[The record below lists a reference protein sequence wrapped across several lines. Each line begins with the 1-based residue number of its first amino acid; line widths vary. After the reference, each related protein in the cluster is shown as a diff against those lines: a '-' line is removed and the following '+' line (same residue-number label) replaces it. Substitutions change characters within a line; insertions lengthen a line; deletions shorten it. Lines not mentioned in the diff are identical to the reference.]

1 MTVPGRVDFYDME
14 SLLTD
19 DEKMVRETASR
30 FVDDHIV
37 PHADEWFRDGVF
49 PLKIVR
55 QMGKLGYLG
64 VNIKGYGCPGLG
76 NITYGLINQE
86 LERGDSGIRSFAS
99 VQSSLVMYPIHAFGS
114 EEMKTYWLPKLASGE
129 SIGCYALTEP
139 DFGSNPGGMR
149 TGAQREGDFFL
160 LNGTKA
166 WVTNGSIAD
175 VAVVWAKTDDGVR
188 GFLVEK
194 GTPGFTAEDIENK
207 LSLRASVTSNL
218 TFHNCRVPA
227 ANMLPEAK
235 GLKYALMCLTQ
246 ARYGI
251 AWGALGAAIS
261 CYQTALDYT
270 VERKQFRDK
279 PIASHQM
286 VQNKLVFMLTEITK
300 GQLLALQLGRLKNR
314 GDATAAQVALAK
326 RNNVRAALDIAREAR
341 DMLGANGICDDYPVM
356 RHMCNL
362 ETVTT
367 YEGTHDIQMLLIGA
381 KITGFPAYS

>member
-1 MTVPGRVDFYDME
+1 MTVSGRVDFYDMA

-19 DEKMVRETASR
+19 EEISVREAAR
-30 FVDDHIV
+30 KFVDDSII
-37 PHADEWFRDGVF
+37 PHAKKWFREGVF
-49 PLKIVR
+49 PLEIVR
-55 QMGKLGYLG
+55 QMGERGYLG
-64 VNIKGYGCPGLG
+64 VNLSGYGCPGLC
-76 NITYGLINQE
+76 NIAYGLINQE

-114 EEMKTYWLPKLASGE
+114 PEMKTLWLPKLASGE
-129 SIGCYALTEP
+129 KIGCYALTEP
-139 DFGSNPGGMR
+139 DFGSNPGGMK
-149 TGAQREGDFFL
+149 TTAVPKGDHFL

-166 WVTNGSIAD
+166 WITNGSIAD

-194 GTPGFTAEDIENK
+194 NTPGFVTEDIVNK

-218 TFHNCRVPA
+218 TFENCSVPA
-227 ANMLPEAK
+227 ENMLPEAK

-261 CYQTALDYT
+261 CYQTALDYA
-270 VERKQFRDK
+270 VERRQFREK

-314 GDATAAQVALAK
+314 GEATAAQVALAK
-326 RNNVRAALDIAREAR
+326 RNNVRAALEIARKAR
-341 DMLGANGICDDYPVM
+341 DLLGANGICDDYPVM

-367 YEGTHDIQMLLIGA
+367 YEGTHDIQMLFVGE
-381 KITGFPAYS
+381 KITGIPAYY